1 MARVWQLRVRVAKLI
16 EKWVHHGID
25 GGQALG
31 RRVLK
36 QSRDKVDRVGIRL
49 TEYLAE
55 RMRLDL
61 RELVLHVVRV
71 HCPDLVARWR
81 SKDLD
86 DFNKLVNTR
95 FSGEQWL
102 AKHQLCHNTTSRPY
116 IYKLSVSSYQLD
128 CKANPPIF
136 VV

>member
-61 RELVLHVVRV
+61 RKLVLHVVRI
-71 HCPDLVARWR
+71 HGPDLVARWR
-81 SKDLD
+81 SKNLD
-86 DFNKLVNTR
+86 DFNKLINTR
-95 FSGEQWL
+95 LSGEQWL
-102 AKHQLCHNTTSRPY
+102 AKHELCHDTTSRPY
-116 IYKLSVSSYQLD
+116 I
-128 CKANPPIF
+128 CKASVTSTSIDAKAD
-136 VV
+136 